1 MVFSPAVP
9 LPPAEASTPPGIV
22 EEHKENDATVPHD
35 DPSRSTARTPSLPE
49 GEGFE
54 PPRSERVG
62 NKKGY
67 CSASEPPVVELH
79 KTQKPVR
86 GFPTPP
92 VIRDYE
98 EDLAVDIFLSQRC
111 TKECW
116 AVPLVGELPNPHD
129 LVQGRKMSLL
139 HATGQIFLSQLFYQL
154 MFPLSIPIAW
164 WRLGRHALGV
174 RWLLVVS
181 DTHQWLWL
189 LPFPPWRRITRF
201 AFVILHVRP
210 WCLHRP

>member
-1 MVFSPAVP
+1 MSTVSSMHHHGLFTGSPTS
-9 LPPAEASTPPGIV
+9 PAEASTPPGIV
-22 EEHKENDATVPHD
+22 EEHKENDATVPND

-62 NKKGY
+62 NKKGS

-98 EDLAVDIFLSQRC
+98 EDLAVDIFLSQ
-111 TKECW
+111 
-116 AVPLVGELPNPHD
+116 
-129 LVQGRKMSLL
+129 
-139 HATGQIFLSQLFYQL
+139 
-154 MFPLSIPIAW
+154 
-164 WRLGRHALGV
+164 GV
-174 RWLLVVS
+174 RKSAGQYHWSVS
-181 DTHQWLWL
+181 CQIHM
-189 LPFPPWRRITRF
+189 I
-201 AFVILHVRP
+201 
-210 WCLHRP
+210 